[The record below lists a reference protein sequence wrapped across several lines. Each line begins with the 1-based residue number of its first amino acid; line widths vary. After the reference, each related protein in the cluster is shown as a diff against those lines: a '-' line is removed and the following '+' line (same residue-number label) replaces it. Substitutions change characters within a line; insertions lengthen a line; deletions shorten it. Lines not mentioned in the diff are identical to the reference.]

1 METTQNIASL
11 MIPMWGEP
19 ILIPNTAVAE
29 VIGFVMP
36 EGGDGKDFIG
46 FIKWRGLSIPVINL
60 EPDAPPVDDIGR
72 AARIAVLNTATG
84 NESMSFIAV
93 LVNGIPRINNIRE
106 DDLKYTEDDEK
117 VSDGIQARVLLGQ
130 EVVRLVDLIKLEEMA
145 KKFSKIIEE
154 ANKSH

>member
-1 METTQNIASL
+1 MATTQNIASL

-36 EGGDGKDFIG
+36 EDGDGKDFIG
-46 FIKWRGLSIPVINL
+46 FIKWRGLSIPVLNL

-72 AARIAVLNTATG
+72 AARIAVFNSATG
-84 NESMSFIAV
+84 NEAMSFIAV

-117 VSDGIQARVLLGQ
+117 MSDGIQARVILGQ
-130 EVVRLVDLIKLEEMA
+130 EVVRLVDLAKLEKM
-145 KKFSKIIEE
+145 
-154 ANKSH
+154 ANKFIKAAGKVTKK

>member
-1 METTQNIASL
+1 MATTQNIASL

-46 FIKWRGLSIPVINL
+46 FIKWRGLSVPVINL

-72 AARIAVLNTATG
+72 AARIAVFNSATG
-84 NESMSFIAV
+84 NQKMSFIAV
-93 LVNGIPRINNIRE
+93 LVNGIPRLNNIRE
-106 DDLKYTEDDEK
+106 DDLKYTEDDETMT
-117 VSDGIQARVLLGQ
+117 DGIKARVLLGQ
-130 EVVRLVDLIKLEEMA
+130 EVVRLIDLPKLEKMAIKFIKAADKA
-145 KKFSKIIEE
+145 KK
-154 ANKSH
+154 

>member
-1 METTQNIASL
+1 MATTQNIASL

-46 FIKWRGLSIPVINL
+46 FIKWRGLNIPVLNL

-72 AARIAVLNTATG
+72 AARIAVFNSATG
-84 NESMSFIAV
+84 NNKMSFIAV
-93 LVNGIPRINNIRE
+93 LVNGIPRLNNIRE
-106 DDLKYTEDDEK
+106 NDLKYTEDDEK
-117 VSDGIQARVLLGQ
+117 VTDGIQARVFLGQ
-130 EVVRLVDLIKLEEMA
+130 EVVRLIDFQKLEKMA
-145 KKFSKIIEE
+145 VKFIKAADKVKK
-154 ANKSH
+154 

>member
-1 METTQNIASL
+1 MATTQNIASL

-60 EPDAPPVDDIGR
+60 EPEAPPVDDIGR
-72 AARIAVLNTATG
+72 AARIAVFNSVSS
-84 NESMSFIAV
+84 NESLPFIAV
-93 LVNGIPRINNIRE
+93 LVNGIPRLNNIRE
-106 DDLKYTEDDEK
+106 DDLKYTDDDQK
-117 VSDGIQARVLLGQ
+117 VADGIQARVLLGQ
-130 EVVRLVDLIKLEEMA
+130 EVVRLVDLAKLEKMANKIIKAADKAA
-145 KKFSKIIEE
+145 KK
-154 ANKSH
+154 